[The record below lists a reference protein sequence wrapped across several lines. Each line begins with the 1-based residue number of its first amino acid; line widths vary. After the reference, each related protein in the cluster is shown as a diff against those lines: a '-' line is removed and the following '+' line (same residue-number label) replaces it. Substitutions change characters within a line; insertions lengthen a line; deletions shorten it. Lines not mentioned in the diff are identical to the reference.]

1 MRSTLLLHL
10 WAFVY
15 APATVTMVFF
25 AAIDSGSNPAARNS
39 RLAFFQWFPFIL
51 SLYFSN
57 VRAADATPTPTEF
70 LRYVSQ
76 IVLEAFNTNP
86 DFRIQPAITLVT

>member
-1 MRSTLLLHL
+1 M
-10 WAFVY
+10 
-15 APATVTMVFF
+15 
-25 AAIDSGSNPAARNS
+25 
-39 RLAFFQWFPFIL
+39 L
-51 SLYFSN
+51 SLYFLN

-86 DFRIQPAITLVT
+86 DFRIHPAITLVT